1 VPKGASC
8 GFCAVKE
15 PTRGR
20 AVKRWKEGDGTVALT
35 RWLKDQGV
43 ELGSGVL
50 NNCLMV
56 AGHHGVRNKDATSSK
71 EQRLGKIADLLERS
85 NVDVEDIG
93 EVKSIKLSEYQMLTK
108 NEEGEAE
115 IHDLSGASIVLTPA
129 WESGPEWPVVDRAA
143 QMAVPPPKPKVRKG
157 KWKTAVI
164 FPDVQIGFRRDIQDG
179 SLDPFHDEN
188 AMAAAIRVA
197 KVVDPDVVIHL
208 GDFMDFASF
217 GTFEQEAGFALTVQ
231 PALDRAYRF
240 LCEVQDACPNAK
252 QVLLEG
258 NHDRRLQKAIVRNA
272 LAAFGITRAEA
283 PDEWPVLSVPYLLR
297 ADELGVEYVGGYP
310 AGIYWFSD
318 RLAAIHGHKVRSSG
332 STAQAVVDDER
343 VSVIFGHVHRR
354 ERQDKT
360 CRVRDGARVRTAV
373 TPGCLCRIDGTVP
386 SVKGSTDP
394 MGRPIPTAE
403 NWQQGLAVV
412 TYREGDGPFDI
423 ELVSIHDG
431 EVVFRGTPL

>member
-1 VPKGASC
+1 LPKGGSC

-15 PTRGR
+15 PLRSR
-20 AVKRWKEGDGTVALT
+20 AVARWKEGDGTVALH
-35 RWLKDQGV
+35 RWLKAEGV
-43 ELGSGVL
+43 DVGPGAL
-50 NNCLMV
+50 NSCLMV
-56 AGHHGVRNKDATSSK
+56 AGHHGKRNADATSSK

-85 NVDVEDIG
+85 GIDAEDIG
-93 EVKSIKLSEYQMLTK
+93 QVKSVRLSEWQGLTK
-108 NEEGEAE
+108 NEDGEAE
-115 IHDLSGASIVLTPA
+115 LHDLTGSSIVLTPA
-129 WESGPEWPVVDRAA
+129 WETGPEWPVVDRAA
-143 QMAVPPPKPKVRKG
+143 QMQVPPPKPRARKG
-157 KWKTAVI
+157 KWRKAVI
-164 FPDVQIGFRRDIQDG
+164 LPDVQVGFRRDLADA
-179 SLDPFHDEN
+179 SLDPFHDET
-188 AMAAAIRVA
+188 AMAAALRVVKA
-197 KVVDPDVVIHL
+197 VDPDVVVHL
-208 GDFMDFASF
+208 GDFLDFANF

-240 LCEVQDACPNAK
+240 LCEVADAAPNAN

-272 LAAFGITRAEA
+272 LSAFGITRAEA

-297 ADELGVEYVGGYP
+297 LDELGVEYVGGYP
-310 AGIYWFSD
+310 AGIYWVND
-318 RLAAIHGHKVRSSG
+318 RLACIHGHKVRSSG

-403 NWQQGLAVV
+403 NWQQGCAVV
-412 TYREGDGPFDI
+412 TFQDGDGPFDI

-431 EVVFRGTPL
+431 EVVFRGAPL